1 MSYELYNRGE
11 TVYALQEGDMNGLP
25 PQRVTEEEFYN
36 WKLLKPRGFQD
47 SGQVNA
53 PEGVRGPE
61 RPDHNR

>member
-1 MSYELYNRGE
+1 
-11 TVYALQEGDMNGLP
+11 MNGLP

-61 RPDHNR
+61 RPDHNRQSRIGGET